1 MVVRHGCLQG
11 LAVRIVSNEANMCGE
26 SVMNKILGLAFVVY
40 LLGDPS
46 LSMLEGMSFS
56 SDYVIALM
64 TALVT
69 IPWVTAQFDN

>member
-1 MVVRHGCLQG
+1 MRHGCFPTS
-11 LAVRIVSNEANMCGE
+11 AVRIVSNEANICGD

-46 LSMLEGMSFS
+46 LSMLEGLSFS
-56 SDYVIALM
+56 SDYFVALM
-64 TALVT
+64 AALIT